1 MACKAVIFNSRCVPP
16 FLPVAS
22 SSQLKINVW
31 CLYLMI
37 AKLETYLIGFD
48 FQLDLLRIFS
58 FRSRFS
64 RFEKQ
69 FALDFPVPSSL
80 QLVQLFEEFSC
91 PSMSCWTSYR
101 ASVLTTSIRS
111 PARTASFS
119 WIVSTAR
126 EWRVI
131 WAISTKDLWWEFCD
145 VRWQLAFRNRE
156 RECVLGGEGECVK
169 FTKVLAW
176 PHKIKEPERKRKRDR
191 HR

>member
-1 MACKAVIFNSRCVPP
+1 
-16 FLPVAS
+16 
-22 SSQLKINVW
+22 
-31 CLYLMI
+31 MI

-69 FALDFPVPSSL
+69 FTLDFPVPSSL

-101 ASVLTTSIRS
+101 ASVLTTVLLFDAQQGRQ
-111 PARTASFS
+111 AFLELF
-119 WIVSTAR
+119 STAR

-131 WAISTKDLWWEFCD
+131 
-145 VRWQLAFRNRE
+145 
-156 RECVLGGEGECVK
+156 
-169 FTKVLAW
+169 
-176 PHKIKEPERKRKRDR
+176 
-191 HR
+191 